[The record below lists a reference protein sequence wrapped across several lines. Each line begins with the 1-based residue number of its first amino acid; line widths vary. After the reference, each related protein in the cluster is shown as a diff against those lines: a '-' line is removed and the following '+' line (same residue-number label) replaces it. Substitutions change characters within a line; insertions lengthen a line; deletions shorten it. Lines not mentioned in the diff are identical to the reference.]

1 MTISAFVLDN
11 ALVSVL
17 NLICYS
23 FVRLGLIFGIYNSE
37 STTAFEG
44 VKWIKR

>member
-11 ALVSVL
+11 ALVSVWYST
-17 NLICYS
+17 CYS
-23 FVRLGLIFGIYNSE
+23 FVRLGLIFGIYDFDSR
-37 STTAFEG
+37 TASEG